1 MKRISGIAAAMVS
14 AAVLTMTGAGAAQ
27 ADGLLGDLLSPLVC
41 GLQNNVNGDNNQ
53 VAQTGTCHQ
62 ASAQSGGGGVTGAQQ
77 VRGGG
82 TQIAPGQYGRDT
94 AFCPAGKVATGGGYD
109 SFPGG
114 FRPENEQFL
123 PATTEPPNNWSV
135 YGVNEGT
142 QPVTVTA
149 IAICVDA
156 AP

>member
-1 MKRISGIAAAMVS
+1 MKWISGISAAMAT

-41 GLQNNVNGDNNQ
+41 GLQSNINGDNNQ
-53 VAQTGTCHQ
+53 VTQTGTCHQ
-62 ASAQSGGGGVTGAQQ
+62 EPAENSGGGVTGAEQ
-77 VRGGG
+77 VRGDGRE
-82 TQIAPGQYGRDT
+82 IAPGQYGRAT

-123 PATTEPPNNWSV
+123 QATTEPPNNWSV
-135 YGVNEGT
+135 YGVNEGA

-149 IAICVDA
+149 IAICADA
-156 AP
+156 AE